1 MNTSIQLKWGLS
13 EAINY
18 VKRVKMNE
26 LIKNWSVKQGVRIGI
41 GPGYINRRWCG
52 QLGQV
57 GEHEEIVRESDFIQ
71 NSYSTEVK
79 SVTLDL
85 PNDIQN

>member
-41 GPGYINRRWCG
+41 GPDTLIEDGVDSWVRWESMRRSY
-52 QLGQV
+52 
-57 GEHEEIVRESDFIQ
+57 VRVISFKIHIQ
-71 NSYSTEVK
+71 RK
-79 SVTLDL
+79 
-85 PNDIQN
+85 